1 MTPLRM
7 CRPTTPESRSWLAEV
22 CRQQALAGSPFSRS
36 TFAVPLPA
44 RSGAALDLAREVK
57 ELAGTHGLGH
67 RVRLSGRTA
76 TVHLWRR
83 DEAS

>member
-1 MTPLRM
+1 MTPLRT
-7 CRPTTPESRSWLAEV
+7 RRLATPESQSWLAEV
-22 CRQQALAGSPFSRS
+22 CRRQARAGSPFSRS

-57 ELAGTHGLGH
+57 ELAGTHGLRH
-67 RVRLSGRTA
+67 RVQLAGRTA